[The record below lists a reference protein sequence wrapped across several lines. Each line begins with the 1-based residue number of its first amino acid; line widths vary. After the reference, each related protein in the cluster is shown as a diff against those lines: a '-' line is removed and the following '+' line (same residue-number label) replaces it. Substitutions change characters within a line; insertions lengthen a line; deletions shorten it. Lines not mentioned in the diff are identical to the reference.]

1 MRIDVTSPEPVPT
14 ALLRSNQKGKKRI
27 QTVYLTP
34 DQQMS
39 THFLI
44 TQARPKSR
52 NSPEYLIPE
61 QTDNPLMELVHE
73 TEADEDGEYITLL
86 TDEGTTEV
94 LSDAVS
100 PATVIPTEVDTSTS
114 ITASRKRTSTARR
127 KSTKKA
133 TSLIVSNASKSKP
146 DGKRKT
152 NISTKSSDKFEKT
165 TLSSEKVNNTI
176 RSEDFLFDVN
186 LQK

>member
-1 MRIDVTSPEPVPT
+1 
-14 ALLRSNQKGKKRI
+14 
-27 QTVYLTP
+27 
-34 DQQMS
+34 MS

-44 TQARPKSR
+44 TQPRPKTR

-73 TEADEDGEYITLL
+73 TEAEEEGEYITLL
-86 TDEGTTEV
+86 TDDGTTEV
-94 LSDAVS
+94 LPDVVS
-100 PATVIPTEVDTSTS
+100 PATVIPAEADTSTS
-114 ITASRKRTSTARR
+114 TTTGRKRTSTARR
-127 KSTKKA
+127 KSTKK
-133 TSLIVSNASKSKP
+133 TTPLIVSNASKSKP

-152 NISTKSSDKFEKT
+152 NIPTKNSDKFEKT
-165 TLSSEKVNNTI
+165 TLSSEKVNSAI